1 MELCRA
7 AEALLRSR
15 TLPLAFSKASV
26 SSSQYQTR
34 LRRGI
39 NGVNEPQSR
48 RNIASSPSLSSPGEA
63 TAASTEQSSGSE
75 HSIASGPP
83 LPLDWVRSASNRGN
97 IFSSQ
102 QPEAK
107 DNIASL
113 YSDNSEIFANN
124 GNSASDLLAS
134 FNRMRDVRKS
144 RELDITRMAQPPG
157 TTPSSLMK
165 MIRSQELKPMTKKPP
180 RLTPQTGRTITLGPG
195 VDLVRGIR
203 LLEHS
208 CIKNRV
214 KGDFNRQRFH
224 ERPGLKRKRLKSMRW
239 RKNFM
244 ISFRHTVD
252 RVKQLRLQ
260 GW

>member
-15 TLPLAFSKASV
+15 TLPLAFPT
-26 SSSQYQTR
+26 SSSTQYQTR

-39 NGVNEPQSR
+39 NGVNGPQFG
-48 RNIASSPSLSSPGEA
+48 RNISSSLRLSSPGEA
-63 TAASTEQSSGSE
+63 TAASTEQLSGSR
-75 HSIASGPP
+75 HSTASGSP
-83 LPLDWVRSASNRGN
+83 LPPDWVRNSSNQG
-97 IFSSQ
+97 ILFSSQ
-102 QPEAK
+102 QPKAK
-107 DNIASL
+107 DDIVSL
-113 YSDNSEIFANN
+113 YSDSSEIFANN

-134 FNRMRDVRKS
+134 FNRIRGVRKS
-144 RELDITRMAQPPG
+144 IELDITRMAQPPG
-157 TTPSSLMK
+157 ASPSSLME
-165 MIRSQELKPMTKKPP
+165 MIRSQELMPTTKNPL
-180 RLTPQTGRTITLGPG
+180 RLTPQIGRTITLGPG
-195 VDLVRGIR
+195 IDLIRGIR

-208 CIKNRV
+208 CIRNRV
-214 KGDFNRQRFH
+214 RGDFNRQRFH
-224 ERPGLKRKRLKSMRW
+224 ERPGLRRKRLKSMRW